1 MQLILTESKKLA
13 QKTDIKCFSPFY
25 EKWSEDKQEWFNE
38 PRLCIKGAK
47 KVDKGYNLHIILNI
61 TSLIGKTW
69 NNGKQIWGHAF
80 RYFSTESEQYTS
92 IKKWVTNSPFDK
104 NGKVILEKGGK
115 GTLGHFVADYI
126 FVEIDDS
133 PKNKGKN
140 QFYQIGKIIIPSNAK
155 FMFKGCGFAPEMQTV
170 DNFDELIEQV

>member
-13 QKTDIKCFSPFY
+13 QKTQIKSFSPFF
-25 EKWSEDKQEWFNE
+25 EKWSKKHQTWFNE

-61 TSLIGKTW
+61 TSFTGKTW

-80 RYFSTESEQYTS
+80 RYFSTESPQYTS
-92 IKKWVTNSPFDK
+92 IKKWVTNNPFDK
-104 NGKVILEKGGK
+104 NEKVILEEGGK
-115 GTLGHFVADYI
+115 LGHFVADYI
-126 FVEIDDS
+126 FLEVDDS
-133 PKNKGKN
+133 PKNKGEN
-140 QFYQIGKIIIPSNAK
+140 QFYQLRKIIIPKEAK
-155 FMFKGCGFAPEMQTV
+155 FVFKGCGFAPEMQTV